1 MDLSSTTFAHLL
13 AEDANKTVNNSML
26 RSNSERLSRIGSE
39 NENVQDI
46 RRMNAMIQR
55 KATQKKKTF

>member
-1 MDLSSTTFAHLL
+1 MDISNSNFAGLL
-13 AEDANKTVNNSML
+13 AEDANKTVNQSMV

-39 NENVQDI
+39 NENVQDL

-55 KATQKKKTF
+55 KAT

>member
-1 MDLSSTTFAHLL
+1 MDISNTTFAGLL
-13 AEDANKTVNNSML
+13 AEDANKSVNNSML

-39 NENVQDI
+39 NENVQDL

>member
-13 AEDANKTVNNSML
+13 AEDANKPVNQSMV

-46 RRMNAMIQR
+46 RQINRMIQR
-55 KATQKKKTF
+55 KATLKKKTF